1 MAYLGL
7 AMVLLIAY
15 IIQAIDNK
23 VGEKSTERCEQIHEE
38 MYEWIDEHYTGH
50 TAREYKAQV
59 DATINATFKDNGRE
73 YKPSSLEQVL
83 KGDEL
88 KERTQAEFEG
98 NADDTELRNAQAL
111 DNLQELIDNCPLTP
125 EQEWFYGEHTDNERR
140 EHLIASLMSRCG
152 ISREEAETR
161 ADKFKKF
168 AEGA

>member
-7 AMVLLIAY
+7 GMILLIAY

-23 VGEKSTERCEQIHEE
+23 VNDKAIERCEQIHED

-59 DATINATFKDNGRE
+59 DSTINATFKDNGRE
-73 YKPSSLEQVL
+73 YKPALLQQVL

-98 NADDTELRNAQAL
+98 NADDKELRKAQAL

-125 EQEWFYGEHTDNERR
+125 EQEWFYGEHTDDERR
-140 EHLIASLMSRCG
+140 EHLIASLMTRCNIG
-152 ISREEAETR
+152 REEAEAR
-161 ADKFKKF
+161 ADNFIKFTR
-168 AEGA
+168 GA